1 MGPRLMALGTQ
12 QGLQPSLEPPAPG
25 RTLMQR
31 CEVGGSPILQLGNR
45 LKEHEAAQ
53 DHGAKT

>member
-1 MGPRLMALGTQ
+1 M
-12 QGLQPSLEPPAPG
+12 QP
-25 RTLMQR
+25 